1 MSDLQAYI
9 QKRKQTDPEFAKDF
23 DSGFEKFK
31 IGVMLRLAREDAGL
45 TQEALAEKLG
55 TKKTAIS
62 RIENHAEDIRLSTLE
77 KYARAFGKT
86 LKLELVDSVDS

>member
-9 QKRKQTDPEFAKDF
+9 QKRKENDPEFAKNF
-23 DSGFEKFK
+23 DSGYEKFK
-31 IGVMLRLAREDAGL
+31 IGVMLRIAREDAGM
-45 TQEALAEKLG
+45 TQEELARKLG

-77 KYARAFGKT
+77 KYASAFGKT
-86 LKLELVDSVDS
+86 LKLKLVDSTEA